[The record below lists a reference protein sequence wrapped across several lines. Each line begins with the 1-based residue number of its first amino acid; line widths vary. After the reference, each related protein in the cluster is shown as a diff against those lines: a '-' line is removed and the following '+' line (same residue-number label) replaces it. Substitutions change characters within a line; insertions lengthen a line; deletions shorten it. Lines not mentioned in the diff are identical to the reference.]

1 MLRDRPYVPTRRP
14 NGLPGGV
21 LAEAILV
28 EDADSALS
36 LAPPAIAF
44 VAEDLRIVEDP

>member
-1 MLRDRPYVPTRRP
+1 MLRDRPYVPTRHP

-21 LAEAILV
+21 PAEAFLA
-28 EDADSALS
+28 EDADSALP
-36 LAPPAIAF
+36 LAAQAVTF